1 METYINN
8 RGYIIRKDKVNV
20 AIINKIKR
28 ELIIKPIIFNQ
39 YNEEEKDFPIYLEN
53 SKKIYIPKF
62 YGKHQFGEAKEIK
75 YGIPD
80 KIDVKFIFKLREH
93 QVKPAEITLKAYKNI
108 GGGILHLQC
117 GFGKTI
123 MALYFVSV
131 LKVKTIVIVHKEFLM
146 NQWVERINQ
155 CMPGTKIGFIQ
166 GSKFDIEGKDIV
178 LAMLQTLWRKKFDLK
193 AFNSFGHTIIDEC
206 HRIPSEKFSKALQKV
221 STQYMLGLTATP
233 KRSDGLMRVLSM
245 YIGDILYSQKLIS
258 NNDVNVERYILKSNN
273 DAYNK
278 VLYDFKKGQWYQ
290 Q

>member
-1 METYINN
+1 ME
-8 RGYIIRKDKVNV
+8 
-20 AIINKIKR
+20 
-28 ELIIKPIIFNQ
+28 
-39 YNEEEKDFPIYLEN
+39 
-53 SKKIYIPKF
+53 
-62 YGKHQFGEAKEIK
+62 
-75 YGIPD
+75 
-80 KIDVKFIFKLREH
+80 
-93 QVKPAEITLKAYKNI
+93 
-108 GGGILHLQC
+108 
-117 GFGKTI
+117 
-123 MALYFVSV
+123 
-131 LKVKTIVIVHKEFLM
+131 
-146 NQWVERINQ
+146 
-155 CMPGTKIGFIQ
+155 
-166 GSKFDIEGKDIV
+166 
-178 LAMLQTLWRKKFDLK
+178 KKFDLK